1 MTSTRAFAKLAAA
14 LSFVVLACWPFIA
27 GAASAPAAEQLS
39 TGEAILFHNFRPIV
53 TFRANFL
60 GAPPLARV
68 RKSEQRIDQ
77 LTPSQM
83 VQGIELTPFSYD
95 GGHGITLTVNDNILL
110 AVIDGDLDPQEKL
123 TLEQAAER
131 ARKELSAALLADATQ
146 RRPAVLLKG
155 LAFSA
160 AATLFA
166 FALLWLISR
175 ATRLLVARLQ
185 RVIEEDDAASKLR
198 WARHGWLLVQ
208 RVSQLFMG
216 FLWLSVA
223 YLWLTYVLARFPL
236 TEPLGDRLGDFL
248 LDLLE
253 TIGTSFIG
261 AMPSLTT
268 AVVILFMTKAA
279 NDALGNFF
287 TAAKAG
293 RVHAPGLHADTVS
306 ATHRL
311 VTVMVWGL
319 GIAIAYPFI
328 PMSNSDAFK
337 GLSVMFG
344 FMLTLGSAGIVNQLM
359 SGLVL
364 VYARALSVG
373 DFVEVG
379 ENAGVVS
386 QVGVLSTKIINM
398 RNEEITIPNAVLVG
412 NPIRNFSRLARERG
426 TLVSTKV
433 TIGYDTPWRQVHAML
448 IAAAKLTPGLRPLP
462 TPFVYQKSLE
472 DWYVEYELFA
482 HMDQPLK
489 RVSVLSAL
497 LGNIQDQF
505 NTYGVQIMSPHFN
518 SQPANNLVVPREN
531 WHTEPAEPPEP
542 PEPETPASATRQ
554 G

>member
-27 GAASAPAAEQLS
+27 GAVAAPAAEQLS

-287 TAAKAG
+287 KAAKAG

-328 PMSNSDAFK
+328 PMSDSDAFK

>member
-27 GAASAPAAEQLS
+27 GAASAPAAEQVS

-53 TFRANFL
+53 TFRATFL

-68 RKSEQRIDQ
+68 RKSQQRIDQ

-110 AVIDGDLDPQEKL
+110 AVIDSDLDPQEKL

-185 RVIEEDDAASKLR
+185 RVIEEEDAANKLR

-248 LDLLE
+248 LDLLG

-448 IAAAKLTPGLRPLP
+448 IAAAKLTPGLRSLP

-531 WHTEPAEPPEP
+531 WHTEPAEP
-542 PEPETPASATRQ
+542 ETPASATRQ

>member
-60 GAPPLARV
+60 GAPPVARA
-68 RKSEQRIDQ
+68 RKSENRIDE

-95 GGHGITLTVNDNILL
+95 GGRGITLTVNDNILL

-379 ENAGVVS
+379 ENGGVVS

-531 WHTEPAEPPEP
+531 WHTEPAEP
-542 PEPETPASATRQ
+542 ETPASATRQ

>member
-27 GAASAPAAEQLS
+27 GAASAPAAEQVS

-53 TFRANFL
+53 TFRATFL

-185 RVIEEDDAASKLR
+185 RVIEEEDAANKLR

-248 LDLLE
+248 LDLLG

-448 IAAAKLTPGLRPLP
+448 IAAAKLTPGLRSLP

-531 WHTEPAEPPEP
+531 WHTEPAEP
-542 PEPETPASATRQ
+542 ETPASATRQ

>member
-287 TAAKAG
+287 KAAKAG

>member
-14 LSFVVLACWPFIA
+14 LSFFVLACWPFIA
-27 GAASAPAAEQLS
+27 GAVAAPAAEQLS

-53 TFRANFL
+53 TFRATFL
-60 GAPPLARV
+60 GAPPLARA

-95 GGHGITLTVNDNILL
+95 GGRGITLTVNNNILL

-131 ARKELSAALLADATQ
+131 ARKELSAALLADASQ
-146 RRPAVLLKG
+146 RRPEVLLKG

-160 AATLFA
+160 AATVFA
-166 FALLWLISR
+166 FAVLWLISR

-185 RVIEEDDAASKLR
+185 RVIEEDDAASNKLP

-253 TIGTSFIG
+253 NIGTSFIG

-379 ENAGVVS
+379 ENGGVVS

-518 SQPANNLVVPREN
+518 AQPANNLVVPREN
-531 WHTEPAEPPEP
+531 WHTEPAEP
-542 PEPETPASATRQ
+542 ETPASATRQ

>member
-287 TAAKAG
+287 KAAKAG

-518 SQPANNLVVPREN
+518 AQPANNLVVPREN

>member
-60 GAPPLARV
+60 GAPPVARA
-68 RKSEQRIDQ
+68 RKSENRIDE

-95 GGHGITLTVNDNILL
+95 GGRGITLTVNDNILL

-287 TAAKAG
+287 KAAKAG

-379 ENAGVVS
+379 ENGGVVS

-531 WHTEPAEPPEP
+531 WHTEPAEP
-542 PEPETPASATRQ
+542 ETPASATRQ

>member
-1 MTSTRAFAKLAAA
+1 MTSTRVFSKLAAA
-14 LSFVVLACWPFIA
+14 LSFFALACCLFIA
-27 GAASAPAAEQLS
+27 GAAVSASAAEQVS
-39 TGEAILFHNFRPIV
+39 TGEAIVLHNFRPIV
-53 TFRANFL
+53 TFRATFL
-60 GAPPLARV
+60 GAPPLARA
-68 RKSEQRIDQ
+68 RKSENRIDQ

-83 VQGIELTPFSYD
+83 VQAINLTPFSYD
-95 GGHGITLTVNDNILL
+95 GGRGITLTVNDNILF
-110 AVIDGDLDPQEKL
+110 AVVEDDLDPQEKL

-131 ARKELSAALLADATQ
+131 ARKELSAALLADAAQ
-146 RRPAVLLKG
+146 RRPDVLLKG
-155 LAFSA
+155 VGFSA
-160 AATLFA
+160 VATVFA

-175 ATRLLVARLQ
+175 ATRLLVGRLQ
-185 RVIEEDDAASKLR
+185 GVIQEEDAGSKLR

-208 RVSQLFMG
+208 RVSQLLMG

-248 LDLLE
+248 LNLLE
-253 TIGTSFIG
+253 DIGSNFIA

-268 AVVILFMTKAA
+268 VVVILFMTKAA
-279 NDALGNFF
+279 NDAIGNFF
-287 TAAKAG
+287 RAAKAG

-311 VTVMVWGL
+311 VTVLVWGL

-337 GLSVMFG
+337 GLSVMLG
-344 FMLTLGSAGIVNQLM
+344 FMFTLGSAGIVNQLM

-379 ENAGVVS
+379 DNAGVVS

-412 NPIRNFSRLARERG
+412 NPIRNFSRLAGERG

-448 IAAAKLTPGLRPLP
+448 IAAAKLTPGLRSLP
-462 TPFVYQKSLE
+462 TPFVYQKSLA

-482 HMDQPLK
+482 HMDQPLE

-497 LGNIQDQF
+497 LANIQDQF

-518 SQPANNLVVPREN
+518 AQPASNLVVPREH
-531 WHTEPAEPPEP
+531 WHAAPAEPAAD
-542 PEPETPASATRQ
+542 PETPASADRQ
-554 G
+554 R

>member
-1 MTSTRAFAKLAAA
+1 MTPARAFAKFAAA
-14 LSFVVLACWPFIA
+14 LSFCVLAAYMFL
-27 GAASAPAAEQLS
+27 ASAAEAALPMEQVPG
-39 TGEAILFHNFRPIV
+39 GEAVLHHNFRPIA
-53 TFRANFL
+53 TFRATFL
-60 GAPPLARV
+60 GAPPAVRV
-68 RKSEQRIDQ
+68 RKMEDRIDA
-77 LTPSQM
+77 LTPRQM
-83 VQGIELTPFSYD
+83 LQPVETAPFSFD
-95 GGHGITLTVNDNILL
+95 GGRGITLTSGGSILFAL
-110 AVIDGDLDPQEKL
+110 VDGDLDPQEKL
-123 TLEQAAER
+123 TLEEAAER
-131 ARKELSAALLADATQ
+131 ARKNIVAALQADAAQ
-146 RRPAVLLKG
+146 RRPDVLLKG
-155 LAFSA
+155 LGLAA
-160 AATLFA
+160 AATVMA

-185 RVIEEDDAASKLR
+185 RIIQEDDAGSKLR

-208 RVSQLFMG
+208 RVSQLLMG

-248 LDLLE
+248 LNLLE
-253 TIGTSFIG
+253 DIGSSFIG

-268 AVVILFMTKAA
+268 VVVILFMTKAA
-279 NDALGNFF
+279 NDAIGNFF
-287 TAAKAG
+287 RAAKAG
-293 RVHAPGLHADTVS
+293 RVRAPGLHADTVS

-311 VTVMVWGL
+311 VTVLVWGL

-337 GLSVMFG
+337 GLSVMLG
-344 FMLTLGSAGIVNQLM
+344 FMFTLGSAGIVNQLM

-379 ENAGVVS
+379 DNAGVVS

-412 NPIRNFSRLARERG
+412 NPIRNFSRLAGERG

-448 IAAAKLTPGLRPLP
+448 IAAAKLTPGLRLLP
-462 TPFVYQKSLE
+462 TPFVYQKSLA

-482 HMDQPLK
+482 HMDQPLE

-497 LGNIQDQF
+497 LANIQDQF

-518 SQPANNLVVPREN
+518 AQPASNLVVPREH
-531 WHTEPAEPPEP
+531 WHAAPAEAAAS
-542 PEPETPASATRQ
+542 ETAAGFTRQ
-554 G
+554 R